1 MVDLVG
7 GDVAVCEEVVVV
19 VTVTVVNASV
29 FVKSV
34 VDSLIGFV
42 VPAVVVV
49 EVVVFFGEV

>member
-1 MVDLVG
+1 MVDLAG

-42 VPAVVVV
+42 LPAVVVV